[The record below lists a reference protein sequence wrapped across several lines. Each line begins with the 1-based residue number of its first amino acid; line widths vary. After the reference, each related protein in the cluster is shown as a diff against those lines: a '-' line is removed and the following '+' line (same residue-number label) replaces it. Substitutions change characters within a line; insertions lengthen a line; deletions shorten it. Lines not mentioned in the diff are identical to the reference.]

1 MKYKKMSE
9 KMSETEIEIA
19 LGIVLPE
26 AELMSIKRDTNT
38 NFIKATFILP
48 GNSLYSHIEFLPNE
62 VQIFYKDNPING
74 HVIGGDEGY
83 NYLKFMIA
91 RGYSDYWKNNP
102 YVLSE

>member
-62 VQIFYKDNPING
+62 VQIFYKDNG
-74 HVIGGDEGY
+74 
-83 NYLKFMIA
+83 
-91 RGYSDYWKNNP
+91 
-102 YVLSE
+102 